1 MINYDGTLI
10 DELKF
15 YMTMVIAFCIATM
28 GLFQF
33 YIIPAD
39 EIRTDIIECMGDD
52 QSRLS
57 FDICVATTRQIH
69 IIRSR
74 RGQ

>member
-1 MINYDGTLI
+1 MINYDGTLT

-15 YMTMVIAFCIATM
+15 YMTMVITFCIATA

-33 YIIPAD
+33 YIIPAE
-39 EIRTDIIECMGDD
+39 EIRTEIIECMGDD

-57 FDICVATTRQIH
+57 FNLCATSTRQKRT
-69 IIRSR
+69 IRSR